1 MKNSDWHKADIVA
14 ALKKRGTSLA
24 QLSRD
29 SGLASGTLANALIKP
44 WPKGELIIAEAL
56 ELNPADVWPSR
67 AQARRDKLNE
77 KAV

>member
-1 MKNSDWHKADIVA
+1 MKKSDWHKADIVA

-29 SGLASGTLANALIKP
+29 SGLASGTLANALIRP
-44 WPKGELIIAEAL
+44 WPKGEQIIASAL
-56 ELNPADVWPSR
+56 DLSPDHIWPSR
-67 AQARRDKLNE
+67 MQARRAKLNE